1 VVIAVDV
8 NEDEQTVKDYL
19 AVHQR
24 SCHIVLEGHSDLVSA
39 FSPTGFPY
47 YVLIDREGNIAA
59 AAAGGGEQ
67 WLRWVLGRAGLGRS
81 SATTTGG
88 SGQRSSVPKTT
99 HPITAKLIE
108 IPAGPSTP
116 LAKPRQPTVFV
127 LKAGERIEVRRY
139 TILGGLLRLTVEGK
153 PRTIPLTDLDLKA
166 STAANRERGINL
178 RIPTNPNEIVMGF

>member
-8 NEDEQTVKDYL
+8 DEDEQTVKDYL
-19 AVHQR
+19 AAHQR

-47 YVLIDREGNIAA
+47 YVLIDREGNTAA
-59 AAAGGGEQ
+59 TAAGGGEE
-67 WLRWVLGRAGLGRS
+67 WLRWVLGRAGLGQS
-81 SATTTGG
+81 STNAARG
-88 SGQRSSVPKTT
+88 SGQRASASKTT

-127 LKAGERIEVRRY
+127 LKAGERIEIRRY
-139 TILGGLLRLTVEGK
+139 TILGGLLRLTVDGK
-153 PRTIPLTDLDLKA
+153 QRSIPLTDLDLKA

-178 RIPTNPNEIVMGF
+178 RIPTNPNEVVMGF